1 MERGALQVRAGC
13 LNQGKL
19 LTTTTRH
26 FPFLVLN
33 TNMVNFIMS
42 GVFFEFPKM
51 CNLHPLNF
59 LFYFKNFSTLFYC
72 MFLSLVTVLA
82 NIQLGSRIYCCSD
95 QLCHV
100 YGRDCRNTILSML
113 QIWHLCVFLIN
124 NKSTNCFGVYF
135 FRTLN
140 ISKERI

>member
-1 MERGALQVRAGC
+1 MEGEALQVRASY
-13 LNQGKL
+13 LNQRKL
-19 LTTTTRH
+19 LTTTTPH
-26 FPFLVLN
+26 FPSLRMK

-82 NIQLGSRIYCCSD
+82 NIQLGSKIYCCSD

-100 YGRDCRNTILSML
+100 YGRDCRNTILS
-113 QIWHLCVFLIN
+113 VANVTFV
-124 NKSTNCFGVYF
+124 CFCDQQ
-135 FRTLN
+135 
-140 ISKERI
+140 

>member
-1 MERGALQVRAGC
+1 MEREALQVRASY

-19 LTTTTRH
+19 LTTTTPH
-26 FPFLVLN
+26 FPSLGMK

-82 NIQLGSRIYCCSD
+82 NIQLLIGSKIYCCSD

-113 QIWHLCVFLIN
+113 QM
-124 NKSTNCFGVYF
+124 
-135 FRTLN
+135 
-140 ISKERI
+140 